1 MVVVVARG
9 VVVVVVTGDAAGVLR
24 TNRTNRTIPTK
35 GGNSKLPIAEAE
47 AEEGM

>member
-1 MVVVVARG
+1 VVVVVARG

-24 TNRTNRTIPTK
+24 TNRTSNTMVHSQ
-35 GGNSKLPIAEAE
+35 GGKLHIAEAE